1 MIKELSNKYIYDDFV
16 SKTTLTEEEIEIL
29 DMLILKYSIVKMA
42 QKSCMSDRN
51 VSRVIR
57 ELKDKYKNYKEL
69 ELAKLQIFK
78 S

>member
-1 MIKELSNKYIYDDFV
+1 MIKELSNKYIYEDFV
-16 SKTTLTEEEIEIL
+16 SKTTLTEEEQEIL

-51 VSRVIR
+51 VSRIIR
-57 ELKDKYKNYKEL
+57 ELKDKYKNYKDL
-69 ELAKLQIFK
+69 ELAKLQIFR